1 MDFYAALG
9 VPKKA
14 TAADIRK
21 AYMVLCKTKH
31 PDKGGDVEE
40 FKKIQKAYETLSDDE
55 KRAFYD
61 QTGRS
66 PDDVPGGTAT
76 ATGPPQGFP
85 FPFNMADIFDMF
97 GPGGPGRRPRGIK
110 PPPKVERIGVS
121 LSQFYHGH
129 QLEIIIDRLRKCDTC
144 RGTGATS
151 KESCGGCA
159 GSGARSQV
167 VHMGGMTMHTTGP
180 CHTCKGSGQISKDS
194 CATCSGQGRTQE
206 KRKLDVRITAGM
218 NPGDHLV
225 FEGAC
230 SDIPEFEHAGDVH
243 LILEAADDLNGW
255 RRNGADL
262 EKTVQLTLGQSL
274 VGCTIR
280 VMGHPRVPDGL
291 WIKIPSGVVSG
302 DVLLLRG
309 DGMRKRSDSS
319 GGRGDMKIHVQVVP
333 LEEERQAL
341 RREGR
346 DFLASL
352 LNVRTAVVPDGQECV
367 EPILP
372 ATEIPTPPASP

>member
-14 TAADIRK
+14 AAAEIRR
-21 AYMVLCKTKH
+21 AYMGLCKTKH

-40 FKKIQKAYETLSDDE
+40 FKMIQKAYETLSDDE

-66 PDDVPGGTAT
+66 PDDVPGGA
-76 ATGPPQGFP
+76 AAAAGPPAGFP
-85 FPFNMADIFDMF
+85 FPFDMSDIFGMF
-97 GPGGPGRRPRGIK
+97 GPGGPGRRQRGNK
-110 PPPKVERIGVS
+110 PPPKVERIGIS
-121 LSQFYHGH
+121 LAQFYHGH
-129 QLEIIIDRLRKCDTC
+129 QLEIIIDRLRTCDTC
-144 RGTGATS
+144 KGSGAKTR
-151 KESCGGCA
+151 ESCGGCG
-159 GSGARSQV
+159 GSGARSQMM
-167 VHMGGMTMHTTGP
+167 HMGGMTMHTTGP

-194 CATCSGQGRTQE
+194 CTACTGQGRVQE

-218 NPGDHLV
+218 NPGDRLV

-243 LILEAADDLNGW
+243 LILESADDPNGW
-255 RRNGADL
+255 KRVGMDL
-262 EKTVQLTLGQSL
+262 EKVVQLTLGQSL
-274 VGCTIR
+274 VGCTIK
-280 VMGHPRVPDGL
+280 VSGHPRVPDGL
-291 WIKIPSGVVSG
+291 WIDIPTGVVSG
-302 DVLLLRG
+302 DVLIQR
-309 DGMRKRSDSS
+309 DEGMPS
-319 GGRGDMKIHVQVVP
+319 GNGATTKGNMKIIVQVVP

-352 LNVRTAVVPDGQECV
+352 LGLRTVEVPEGHARV
-367 EPILP
+367 
-372 ATEIPTPPASP
+372 SPVLMAAEVPSSP